1 MILIKNTLCCNFFY
15 NLKTIQCHLRIL
27 VQGESTIVKLIPVV
41 EGKKSFAKV
50 RIRFCSLWRPTWSW
64 RFSLFSSHHLF
75 VLQDD
80 FSTYRE
86 ENTMNSMEVDP
97 PDSPSQGIWKS
108 CDLFL
113 LFHHIFSIISQ
124 DSWVRRQVQRMRD
137 CGTWSRAGCHSKWH
151 LLSNS
156 LTLFSKIFIDFLLV

>member
-1 MILIKNTLCCNFFY
+1 M
-15 NLKTIQCHLRIL
+15 
-27 VQGESTIVKLIPVV
+27 QGESTIVKLIPVV

-75 VLQDD
+75 VLQGD
-80 FSTYRE
+80 FSTYGE

-108 CDLFL
+108 CDLFVVL
-113 LFHHIFSIISQ
+113 SYLFHHISGGKSKEWGIVEHEAGPAVTQNDTFFQILSHSFQRYSLIS
-124 DSWVRRQVQRMRD
+124 
-137 CGTWSRAGCHSKWH
+137 C
-151 LLSNS
+151 
-156 LTLFSKIFIDFLLV
+156 